1 VRCAWSGRA
10 GTEVPEGLSRYGA
23 HSPWG
28 LTFTLLGEVKC
39 LEGVGARM
47 ATKNTIRGAKTL
59 VMARPTS
66 LRWPAAQQAGLTET
80 Q

>member
-1 VRCAWSGRA
+1 MVILPC
-10 GTEVPEGLSRYGA
+10 
-23 HSPWG
+23 
-28 LTFTLLGEVKC
+28 TLLGEVMC